1 MTACFFTHASD
12 SKYTDVVSASAS
24 RGGSRGERS
33 DSGVRSA
40 SSDAKHNPVW
50 LPSLAQWHSRSMSG
64 RRVCVVVVVVM
75 VVSYA
80 ADTAVTS

>member
-1 MTACFFTHASD
+1 
-12 SKYTDVVSASAS
+12 
-24 RGGSRGERS
+24 
-33 DSGVRSA
+33 
-40 SSDAKHNPVW
+40 VW